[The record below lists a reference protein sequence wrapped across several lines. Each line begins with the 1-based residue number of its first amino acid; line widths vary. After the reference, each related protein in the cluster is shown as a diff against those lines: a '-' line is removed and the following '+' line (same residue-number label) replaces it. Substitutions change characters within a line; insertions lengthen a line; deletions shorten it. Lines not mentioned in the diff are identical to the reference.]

1 MIFIIVI
8 VMMIQEIFQCVDG
21 DGDVNATMIMM
32 VNGYED
38 HEYDDDMMA
47 MMMMKQM
54 MMMMMMHVLHMM
66 MVCQSDFKCE
76 MNLLQQIALQYCS
89 TQRRGVVG

>member
-1 MIFIIVI
+1 MIIIVI

-32 VNGYED
+32 CMRVMVNGYED
-38 HEYDDDMMA
+38 HEYDDDMVA

-54 MMMMMMHVLHMM
+54 TMMMMTKQMMMMTMMHVLHMM
-66 MVCQSDFKCE
+66 TVCQSDFKCE
-76 MNLLQQIALQYCS
+76 MN
-89 TQRRGVVG
+89 